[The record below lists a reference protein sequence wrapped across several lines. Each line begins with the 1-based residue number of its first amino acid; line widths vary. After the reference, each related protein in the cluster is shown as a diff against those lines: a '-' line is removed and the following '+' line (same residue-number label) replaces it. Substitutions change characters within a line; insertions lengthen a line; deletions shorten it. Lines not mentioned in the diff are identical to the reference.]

1 MGCPLASDNGLADF
15 KKHPKLVKAWI
26 RNGKKW
32 YDSHPN
38 ASSRKKFRDV
48 YELFVH
54 NVFFDSYEDF
64 RLSVEGGFTGKVD
77 CKQFLEDYFKIKL

>member
-1 MGCPLASDNGLADF
+1 MEL
-15 KKHPKLVKAWI
+15 
-26 RNGKKW
+26 R
-32 YDSHPN
+32 
-38 ASSRKKFRDV
+38 SSRKKFRDV

-54 NVFFDSYEDF
+54 NIFFDSYEEF